1 MSAPGQRKSLS
12 SRRQF
17 LGSLGIAGATLSLA
31 ACKTISTQE
40 SANSEPI
47 IDIHQHTNYVGR
59 SDADLLRHQRAMGVT
74 TTVLLP
80 AGRYYGL
87 DAQCGDN
94 PSVERFAKKHPG
106 EFLFF
111 ANELPYLKEAD
122 AEIRRYL
129 QKGAVGIGEQKFRVL
144 ADSAYLERMAGI
156 AKDFGVP
163 ILLHFWD
170 GDYNMELERF
180 HKILEKFPTV
190 NFIGHAQSWWGH
202 IDKNHN
208 PKVIYP
214 KGKVTAGGLT
224 DRWLADYPNIFG
236 DLSAGSGLN
245 ALRRDPEFT
254 AGFLER
260 HQHKL
265 LFGSDCPDKE
275 GRGAN
280 CLGAQILATVRQSSG
295 SKQVE
300 RQILFENARQ
310 LLRP

>member
-1 MSAPGQRKSLS
+1 MSVKRNRKEFT
-12 SRRQF
+12 RRQF
-17 LGSLGIAGATLSLA
+17 LGSLGIAGASLSLA
-31 ACKTISTQE
+31 ACKTVSTE
-40 SANSEPI
+40 DVASKVEPI

-59 SDADLLRHQRAMGVT
+59 SDADLLRHQRTMGVT

-87 DAQCGDN
+87 DAQCGEN
-94 PSVERFAKKHPG
+94 ASSERFAKKHPG

-144 ADSAYLERMAGI
+144 ADSGSLERMAGI
-156 AKDFGVP
+156 AKDYGVP

-180 HKILEKFPTV
+180 HKILEKFPSV

-260 HQHKL
+260 HQQKL

-280 CLGAQILATVRQSSG
+280 CLGAQILATVRQYAG

-300 RQILFENARQ
+300 RQILFENARH
-310 LLRP
+310 LLKL

>member
-1 MSAPGQRKSLS
+1 MKQIT
-12 SRRQF
+12 RREF
-17 LGSLGIAGATLSLA
+17 LHAAGAVGATALA
-31 ACKTISTQE
+31 GCKTTSKE
-40 SANSEPI
+40 EGASAEAGEPI

-59 SDADLLRHQRAMGVT
+59 SDADLVRHQKTMGVT

-87 DAQCGDN
+87 DADCGGN
-94 PSVERFAKKHPG
+94 ESVEALAKKHPKH
-106 EFLFF
+106 FLFF

-122 AEIRRYL
+122 AVIRAHL
-129 QKGAVGIGEQKFRVL
+129 NKGAIGIGEQKFRVL
-144 ADSAYLERMAGI
+144 ADSGYLDRMAGI

-170 GDYNMELERF
+170 ADYNMEIERF
-180 HKILEKFPTV
+180 HKVLEKFPSV

-214 KGKVTAGGLT
+214 KGRVTAGGLA

-245 ALRRDPEFT
+245 ALRRDPDFT

-260 HQHKL
+260 HEEKL

-275 GRGAN
+275 GRGAS
-280 CLGAQILATVRQSSG
+280 CIGSQILATVRQYAG
-295 SKQVE
+295 SKE
-300 RQILFENARQ
+300 RERKILYGNAK
-310 LLRP
+310 LLLKL

>member
-1 MSAPGQRKSLS
+1 MNDLRKRKDF
-12 SRRQF
+12 SRREF
-17 LGSLGIAGATLSLA
+17 LGTLGVAGASFALG
-31 ACKTISTQE
+31 ACATVSTE
-40 SANSEPI
+40 ENSTEPI

-94 PSVERFAKKHPG
+94 ASVEHFAKKHPG
-106 EFLFF
+106 EFFFF

-122 AEIRRYL
+122 AEIRRYI
-129 QKGAVGIGEQKFRVL
+129 QKGAIGIGEQKFRVL
-144 ADSAYLERMAGI
+144 ADSVYLERMATI
-156 AKDFGVP
+156 ARDFGVP
-163 ILLHFWD
+163 VLLHFWD
-170 GDYNMELERF
+170 GDYNMEFERF

-208 PKVIYP
+208 PKEIYP

-245 ALRRDPEFT
+245 ALRRDPDFT
-254 AGFLER
+254 GGFLER
-260 HQHKL
+260 HQKKL

-280 CLGAQILATVRQSSG
+280 CLGAQILATVRQYAG
-295 SKQVE
+295 SKGVE
-300 RQILFENARQ
+300 RLILYENARD
-310 LLRP
+310 LLKL